1 MVYYRTLFTSST
13 MFAMPEM
20 PTGPAPGQPGT
31 GQTAPG
37 QTAPEPPWRSAP
49 RRRRV
54 PRPQLSREVVVEAA
68 LQVLE
73 KDGGETLTMRRV
85 ADQIGVSAS
94 SLYGYVANKEELVQL
109 VLDRIFEEVEVP
121 PTSSWQETLREFGR
135 AMLAM
140 YRRHPGVAALTLGR
154 VAVTPSMLPI
164 GERIAAELRAAGMP
178 DQVTAFVGDLGGLY
192 TGAYAYELD
201 VTPLAGHESE
211 FLAQFTSWIRS
222 LPADRFPNTV
232 ALAGLAVAG
241 SAQDRFEW
249 GMDVIVRGLATYL
262 KDPPDPRD
270 GWPAG
275 R

>member
-1 MVYYRTLFTSST
+1 
-13 MFAMPEM
+13 
-20 PTGPAPGQPGT
+20 
-31 GQTAPG
+31 
-37 QTAPEPPWRSAP
+37 
-49 RRRRV
+49 
-54 PRPQLSREVVVEAA
+54 
-68 LQVLE
+68 
-73 KDGGETLTMRRV
+73 
-85 ADQIGVSAS
+85 
-94 SLYGYVANKEELVQL
+94 

-121 PTSSWQETLREFGR
+121 PTSSWQQTLREFGR

-201 VTPLAGHESE
+201 VTPLSGHESE

-232 ALAGLAVAG
+232 ALADLAVAG
-241 SAQDRFEW
+241 STQDRFEW

-262 KDPPDPRD
+262 NDPPDPRD

-275 R
+275 S

>member
-13 MFAMPEM
+13 MFGMPEM
-20 PTGPAPGQPGT
+20 PNGPAPGQPGT
-31 GQTAPG
+31 GQPAPG
-37 QTAPEPPWRSAP
+37 PAPPEPPWRSAP
-49 RRRRV
+49 RRRNV
-54 PRPQLSREVVVEAA
+54 PRPQLSRDVVVAAA

-73 KDGGETLTMRRV
+73 KDGGEKLTMRRV

-192 TGAYAYELD
+192 IGAFAYEQD
-201 VTPLAGHESE
+201 VTPPAGQEAE
-211 FLAQFTSWIRS
+211 YLAQFTSWIRS
-222 LPADRFPNTV
+222 LPADRFPATI
-232 ALAGLAVAG
+232 ALADLAVAG
-241 SAQDRFEW
+241 SAEDRFEW

-262 KDPPDPRD
+262 KEPPDPRA

-275 R
+275 G